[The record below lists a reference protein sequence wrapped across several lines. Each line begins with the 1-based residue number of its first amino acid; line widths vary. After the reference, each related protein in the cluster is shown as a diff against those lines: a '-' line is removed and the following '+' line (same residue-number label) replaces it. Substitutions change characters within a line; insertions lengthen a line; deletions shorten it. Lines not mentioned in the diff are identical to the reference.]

1 MTTDTGVTQEQ
12 LLNATSPEA
21 LAALMVQANER
32 MTDSPPEGV
41 TETEQAQAVDAAAT
55 QVQAPASATPGA
67 ESSEEPH
74 GVATKS
80 GKHVLPYSVLQE
92 ARTDAQSARQRAET
106 AEREAEELR
115 RKVAELTAGGTQTQ
129 QAAAMANELS
139 DEEISAAEYD
149 APLVAKL
156 ARQIKALQ
164 AAQTAAPAAPAEQDT
179 QDAQD
184 DQRAQVHAALSQR
197 PFLTQLQ
204 SAGGIRWAR
213 ACEIDAE
220 LRNNPGYANRGDPVA
235 RFADVEARIAAE
247 LGVQVMAAPAPT
259 PPPAPAPKAP
269 EIQPF
274 RPNTA
279 SDLMGGATPTGS
291 DNGINE
297 AADGMAMARR
307 FGQMT
312 DAQMDAA
319 IRRSA

>member
-1 MTTDTGVTQEQ
+1 MPYRRPGCCRRR
-12 LLNATSPEA
+12 A
-21 LAALMVQANER
+21 
-32 MTDSPPEGV
+32 
-41 TETEQAQAVDAAAT
+41 
-55 QVQAPASATPGA
+55 PGA

-149 APLVAKL
+149 APLVAKM

-247 LGVQVMAAPAPT
+247 LGGHRSSLAHAIQVPGRSSC
-259 PPPAPAPKAP
+259 P
-269 EIQPF
+269 ENQS
-274 RPNTA
+274 R
-279 SDLMGGATPTGS
+279 LWGL
-291 DNGINE
+291 
-297 AADGMAMARR
+297 ARR
-307 FGQMT
+307 FPGNWANT
-312 DAQMDAA
+312 VANRDRVRTAVH
-319 IRRSA
+319 RSAAARPAAMSNQSW